1 LTIVNSI
8 KWLEILRPTL
18 PVWLVLACFCCVSS
32 VSAQDDRGA
41 APDIPSGKGINVLL
55 VTVDTFRPDHLGA
68 YGYGRDT
75 SPVLDSLAADGALFE
90 QTMSSSSWT
99 TPGLLSV
106 LTGQYAPSHGV
117 DVRGKTLRPGT
128 PTIAT
133 ELGRAGYVT
142 PDILYLSSI
151 PNLQNLGLTSTYAD
165 RDQYLPNGD
174 EVLFK
179 ALEAYQDSLFFI
191 YYHYRNLHLPIAPA
205 PPYDEMFVSPDYDR
219 DGFVKD
225 RVRVVRENVTIPLG
239 SINFSPQDTGW
250 VRGLYDGQIRQMD
263 ETFFRPL
270 LKQLKDLG
278 LYERT
283 LIIVTADH
291 GEELLEH
298 GFIGHPSTSFR
309 GSAYDELI
317 HIPLLMSCPS
327 LIPGGVRVG
336 HQTQNIDILPTVMD
350 LLDLPIPSSVQG
362 QSLVPAMNGEPVE
375 ERPAFTETAQG
386 GYQSTEAM
394 MKVRVRAHRAP
405 PWKLIHSLGPGL
417 DRTELYNLERDPEE
431 TKDVS
436 ADYPEVTDRMRKRL
450 HAWLL
455 TAKRDSVPVAAR
467 TGPVHTG
474 DIRVDYPKD
483 GDTLRYVD
491 AEKTVDIRWQ
501 GTPDAPYVIEYRVG
515 VGNYHLEGRI
525 PSEGL
530 VSRHGPFT
538 EEMWNML
545 TLYNPF
551 TFRVIADGSESASEW
566 MTFVIELSGDA
577 APSMMSKA
585 VAEGVWALSEA
596 GLLVGGLW
604 AGGLLIL
611 QAAGSLVLSD
621 LIGWALVLILVI
633 TGIWPPLARRIGRN
647 RARRWSLVLVY
658 TGTIYATLSVVPGL
672 WGEAFRLTQGRVD
685 FAVPVIAFGFAI
697 WVVVRI
703 ARKRVG
709 GLRPRWQTV
718 GAVLLLAG
726 LYSWLL
732 LWLSQSPAER
742 FHLAEY
748 GVLSLLTYRACR
760 LDTGQ
765 AGSVLFGLL
774 VASVLGAGD
783 EMIQWTL
790 PNRVF
795 EWKDVW
801 LNVLSAC
808 LGMALVVTLGLGEE
822 REDA

>member
-1 LTIVNSI
+1 M
-8 KWLEILRPTL
+8 
-18 PVWLVLACFCCVSS
+18 LACFCFVSS
-32 VSAQDDRGA
+32 VIAQDNRGA
-41 APDIPSGKGINVLL
+41 ASDVTSGKGINVLL

-151 PNLQNLGLTSTYAD
+151 PNLQNLGLTKTYAD
-165 RDQYLPNGD
+165 RDKYLPNGD

-191 YYHYRNLHLPIAPA
+191 YYHYRNLHLPIDPE
-205 PPYDEMFVSPDYDR
+205 PPYDEMFVSPGYDR
-219 DGFVKD
+219 DGFVKE
-225 RVRVVRENVTIPLG
+225 RVRVVRENVVIPLG
-239 SINFSPQDTGW
+239 SISFSPQDTGW

-263 ETFFRPL
+263 ETFFSPL

-278 LYERT
+278 IYERT

-298 GFIGHPSTSFR
+298 GFIGHPSTSLR
-309 GSAYDELI
+309 GSAYEELI
-317 HIPLLMSCPS
+317 HIPLLMSCPA
-327 LIPGGVRVG
+327 LIPRGVRVG
-336 HQTQNIDILPTVMD
+336 QQTQNIDILPTVMD

-362 QSLVPAMNGEPVE
+362 QSLVPVMNGEPVE

-405 PWKLIHSLGPGL
+405 PWKLIHSLGSGL
-417 DRTELYNLERDPEE
+417 DRTELYNLERDPGE
-431 TKDVS
+431 TEDVS
-436 ADYPEVTDRMRKRL
+436 ADYPEVTDRMREQL

-455 TAKRDSVPVAAR
+455 TARRDFVPVSAR

-525 PSEGL
+525 PGEGL
-530 VSRHGPFT
+530 VSSHGPFT

-551 TFRVIADGSESASEW
+551 TFRVAAEGSESASDW
-566 MTFVIELSGDA
+566 MTFVIEPSGDA
-577 APSMMSKA
+577 SAPSLMSKA
-585 VAEGVWALSEA
+585 VVASVWALAEA
-596 GLLVGGLW
+596 GLLAGGLW
-604 AGGLLIL
+604 AGSLLIL
-611 QAAGSLVLSD
+611 EAAGALVMSD
-621 LIGWALVLILVI
+621 LIGWGLVLILVI
-633 TGIWPPLARRIGRN
+633 AGIWPPLTRRIGQN
-647 RARRWSLVLVY
+647 RGRRWSLVLVY

-697 WVVVRI
+697 WIVVRI
-703 ARKRVG
+703 ARKQVG
-709 GLRPRWQTV
+709 ELRPRWQTV

-760 LDTGQ
+760 LDAGQTG
-765 AGSVLFGLL
+765 AVLVGLL

-783 EMIQWTL
+783 EFIQWTL

-801 LNVLSAC
+801 LNILSAG
-808 LGMALVVTLGLGEE
+808 LGMSLVVTLGLGED
-822 REDA
+822 RADV